1 MNSRVKLSEKAHA
14 YLQEKRFAVLATLNE
29 DGTPQLTTMWYLLE
43 DDGTVLMNTKV
54 GRAKERNM
62 RRDPRISVCIE
73 DGYIY
78 VTLSGK
84 VEMIDDPD
92 VRKLSRYEIQKLQEI
107 AGRHAQDG
115 VLLRLHQRNLQVRLL
130 DLRVGVA
137 RRARAHRG
145 HLHHPVVQHLEH
157 RTELVRQVV
166 DGRLHVRP
174 GGSGFGMG
182 R

>member
-43 DDGTVLMNTKV
+43 DDGTILMNTKV

-62 RRDPRISVCIE
+62 RRDPRISVCVE

-84 VEMIDDPD
+84 VEMIDDPEIPRLPNAIFFD
-92 VRKLSRYEIQKLQEI
+92 YRHVIMAKRKRSGKW
-107 AGRHAQDG
+107 
-115 VLLRLHQRNLQVRLL
+115 
-130 DLRVGVA
+130 
-137 RRARAHRG
+137 
-145 HLHHPVVQHLEH
+145 
-157 RTELVRQVV
+157 RTNS
-166 DGRLHVRP
+166 P
-174 GGSGFGMG
+174 KNSA
-182 R
+182 